1 MITPTQ
7 RMLDA
12 GYEASHQLAKQN
24 GQGLL
29 FSWTSKAD
37 IEKGMAVVYHAME
50 SVRVEDE
57 ARAKIAASE
66 ASAAAHSIATAPGV
80 AHAGVEAPPT
90 QVSRSGS

>member
-1 MITPTQ
+1 
-7 RMLDA
+7 MLDA

-50 SVRVEDE
+50 SVRVADE
-57 ARAKIAASE
+57 AKAKIDASQ
-66 ASAAAHSIATAPGV
+66 APAAAGIATAPGV
-80 AHAGVEAPPT
+80 AHAGVETQPT
-90 QVSRSGS
+90 QVPKSGS